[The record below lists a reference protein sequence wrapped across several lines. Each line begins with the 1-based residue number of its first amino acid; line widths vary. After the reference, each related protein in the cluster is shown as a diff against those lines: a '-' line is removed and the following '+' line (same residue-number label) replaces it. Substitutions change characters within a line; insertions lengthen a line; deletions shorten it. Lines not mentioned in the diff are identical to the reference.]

1 MSVKAKKKRF
11 LRAAAPF
18 ALAALCASAVQA
30 QNILTT
36 GQWKEDLDF
45 LVKTVAEKHRHAF
58 DVVTRTDFEK
68 AAAELKERLPGMSDH
83 EAIVGLVKLVALLR
97 DGHSRLTLPVGAG
110 ADAQS
115 HTATDDPRGG
125 LAFHA
130 LPVQFYLFSDGLR
143 IQATTPELKTFLGAK
158 VIQIGSLD
166 SDKALE
172 AVRPTVSYD
181 SEMWVRLT
189 APQHLRLPEIL
200 HACGVTAGIG
210 EVPLV
215 LEKDGR
221 AEAVV
226 LKPLPTGPEPEWTT
240 WYSVSK
246 TVKPLYL
253 KNRAK
258 PFWFELLE
266 PSRILYVQV
275 NSIQNDKD
283 ETLGAFAARLKEFI
297 ALRRP
302 EKLVLDLRWNGGGN
316 NYLNR
321 GLVLALIDS
330 DSINRY
336 GRLFTI
342 IGRNTFSAAV
352 SLTTALEQWTE
363 TIFVGEPTGN
373 TPSQYGDSRKYVL
386 PHSGLTVRLSSVYW
400 RDWSSNERRPWVAA
414 DLKADL
420 SWADYQAG
428 KDPALEAIL
437 AYAVPATLLGQL
449 KEKYAW
455 GGKDAAA
462 NHYYRYKNSPVTG
475 RTGTASTLVDFAA
488 WFAGLGNDS
497 EAVGILKQCLSEYPE
512 SFPALLNLGQAS
524 VRLKDA
530 AGAVEALKKALAL
543 RPADPEAVAWL
554 KKAEELGPARK

>member
-1 MSVKAKKKRF
+1 MTSKIVRPRL
-11 LRAAAPF
+11 LRAAA
-18 ALAALCASAVQA
+18 LILLGALCAPAA
-30 QNILTT
+30 GARNILTP

-58 DVVTRTDFEK
+58 DVVTRADFEK
-68 AAAELKERLPGMSDH
+68 AAAGLRERLPGLSDH

-115 HTATDDPRGG
+115 HTATDDPRVG

-143 IQATTPELKTFLGAK
+143 IQATTPELNRHLGAK
-158 VIQIGSLD
+158 VIRIGSLD
-166 SDKALE
+166 TDKALE

-181 SEMWVRLT
+181 SEMWVKLT
-189 APQHLRLPEIL
+189 APQHLRFPEIL
-200 HACGVTAGIG
+200 HACGVTAGTG

-221 AEAVV
+221 AEAVT
-226 LKPLPTGPEPEWTT
+226 LKPLPAGPEPEWAT
-240 WYSVSK
+240 WHSVSK
-246 TVKPLYL
+246 TEKPLYL

-297 ALRRP
+297 ALRKP

-342 IGRNTFSAAV
+342 IGRNTFSAALN
-352 SLTTALEQWTE
+352 LTTALELWTE

-373 TPSQYGDSRKYVL
+373 SPSLYGDSRKFVL

-437 AYAVPATLLGQL
+437 AYAAPATLLGQL

-475 RTGTASTLVDFAA
+475 RTGTEATLVDFAA
-488 WFAGLGNDS
+488 WFAGLGKDS

-512 SFPALLNLGQAS
+512 SFPALLNLGQAM

-543 RPADPEAVAWL
+543 RPADPEAATWL
-554 KKAEELGPARK
+554 KKAEELGPAKK